1 LATPLTPAGTQLG
14 SSILPQEESFGE
26 IAMPPLTKPA
36 VDDPHH
42 IPETFVTS
50 VVDVGLISGS
60 TVSVTLGM
68 RRHARDRFPDQEIV
82 VVNNRLVLTLDA
94 AQNLVD
100 AVTMMLGR
108 ARSPQTPTD
117 QTGLS

>member
-1 LATPLTPAGTQLG
+1 
-14 SSILPQEESFGE
+14 
-26 IAMPPLTKPA
+26 MPPVTKPT

-42 IPETFVTS
+42 VAETFVTS

-60 TVSVTLGM
+60 AVSVTLGM
-68 RRHARDRFPDQEIV
+68 RRHARGRLTDQEVV

-100 AVTMMLGR
+100 AVTMMLDR
-108 ARSPQTPTD
+108 ARSLATPSH
-117 QTGLS
+117 QSGLS